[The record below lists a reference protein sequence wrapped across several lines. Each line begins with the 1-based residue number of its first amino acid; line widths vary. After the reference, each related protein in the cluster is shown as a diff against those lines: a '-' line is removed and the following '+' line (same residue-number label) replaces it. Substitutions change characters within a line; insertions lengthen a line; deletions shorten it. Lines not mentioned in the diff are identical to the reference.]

1 MSASTKTGDVVCF
14 SKTLGKGEFFGAA
27 GDRIE
32 EETKE
37 ANEFYPSSTVAETEQ
52 SGIDSEEAST
62 KAGGFGVVRL
72 EGEETSTKAVR
83 FGVVRLHTHKRVLG
97 DNPAV
102 SRGPPVSLDWQVQSS
117 LVFHVDDYENEQKKC
132 GKKNTKLSAT
142 ERYEILRAEGHSRG
156 SFTRANEEIRQIKK
170 ESSAAAPAKKEDRPK
185 YAAPFFVRVF
195 QNKKKGGAA
204 EIPKRRKVQSNRT
217 V

>member
-1 MSASTKTGDVVCF
+1 MSASPITAITGDVVRF

-27 GDRIE
+27 GDKNE

-37 ANEFYPSSTVAETEQ
+37 DNEFHPSNTAPTE
-52 SGIDSEEAST
+52 
-62 KAGGFGVVRL
+62 FGVVRL
-72 EGEETSTKAVR
+72 DGEETTTKAVR

-117 LVFHVDDYENEQKKC
+117 LVFHVDDYENEQRKSGK
-132 GKKNTKLSAT
+132 KKNTKLSAT

-170 ESSAAAPAKKEDRPK
+170 ESSAAAPVKRENRPK
-185 YAAPFFVRVF
+185 YPAPFFVRVF

-204 EIPKRRKVQSNRT
+204 EKPKRRKVRSNRT